1 MHSVM
6 KLTLSR
12 LISGRSPGELS
23 AGLKQL
29 LKHYV
34 YLQGTQGNQKKV
46 HVHMCVRTS
55 MMQLFSEL
63 FPQECTHGISLGIW
77 CSVNLILMPILIFE
91 MGLGTRLRRY
101 SVCMTVV

>member
-6 KLTLSR
+6 KLTLNK
-12 LISGRSPGELS
+12 LMSGRSLGELS

-46 HVHMCVRTS
+46 VHTYTS
-55 MMQLFSEL
+55 MMQLFPS
-63 FPQECTHGISLGIW
+63 FHVKTD
-77 CSVNLILMPILIFE
+77 M
-91 MGLGTRLRRY
+91 
-101 SVCMTVV
+101 

>member
-6 KLTLSR
+6 KLALSR
-12 LISGRSPGELS
+12 LSGKSPGELS

-46 HVHMCVRTS
+46 HVHMCVRNS
-55 MMQLFSEL
+55 MMQLFPSFHVKINL
-63 FPQECTHGISLGIW
+63 QCRPSLLPASIH
-77 CSVNLILMPILIFE
+77 C
-91 MGLGTRLRRY
+91 
-101 SVCMTVV
+101 VVYESRKEEEP

>member
-12 LISGRSPGELS
+12 LMSGRSGELS

-46 HVHMCVRTS
+46 HVHMCVRNS
-55 MMQLFSEL
+55 MMQLFPS
-63 FPQECTHGISLGIW
+63 FHVKTN
-77 CSVNLILMPILIFE
+77 V
-91 MGLGTRLRRY
+91 
-101 SVCMTVV
+101 

>member
-6 KLTLSR
+6 KLTLSK
-12 LISGRSPGELS
+12 LMSGSSGELS

-46 HVHMCVRTS
+46 LPVSYPGYFFFLPC
-55 MMQLFSEL
+55 
-63 FPQECTHGISLGIW
+63 
-77 CSVNLILMPILIFE
+77 
-91 MGLGTRLRRY
+91 GLGMRLIIK
-101 SVCMTVV
+101 VHGHT

>member
-6 KLTLSR
+6 KLTLSK
-12 LISGRSPGELS
+12 LMSGRSPGELS

-46 HVHMCVRTS
+46 HVHMCVRTF

-63 FPQECTHGISLGIW
+63 FPLFMC
-77 CSVNLILMPILIFE
+77 N
-91 MGLGTRLRRY
+91 
-101 SVCMTVV
+101 VVLAFCLPVSND

>member
-6 KLTLSR
+6 KLTLSK
-12 LISGRSPGELS
+12 LMSGRSPGELS

-55 MMQLFSEL
+55 MMQLFDD
-63 FPQECTHGISLGIW
+63 
-77 CSVNLILMPILIFE
+77 
-91 MGLGTRLRRY
+91 
-101 SVCMTVV
+101 

>member
-6 KLTLSR
+6 KLTLSK
-12 LISGRSPGELS
+12 LMSGRSPGELS

-46 HVHMCVRTS
+46 HVHKCVK
-55 MMQLFSEL
+55 LFVIY
-63 FPQECTHGISLGIW
+63 IS
-77 CSVNLILMPILIFE
+77 V
-91 MGLGTRLRRY
+91 
-101 SVCMTVV
+101 TVKSWIIQFTCGNTTL